1 MTWRALA
8 LLLCCPL
15 ASAQQAA
22 GNYHAHSGHEMAED
36 PQITSL
42 LADRLEAQ
50 PHAGSAVAAWDV
62 RLWTGTDRSRW
73 QLRSEG
79 HQGGGSD
86 PTDATWDL
94 SWGRPVTAW
103 MTASVGLVAD
113 REMGRGHS
121 GVQLGLDGVLPYR
134 VHLQSGLWLMSGG
147 GAALRIE
154 LEHDLLVTQHLVMQ
168 PRVESR
174 LWTDGSRSAQLGLRL
189 RYELRRELA
198 PYLGVSRQWIAPS
211 SFGMPSSRA
220 DDGWQ
225 AVLGVRAW
233 F

>member
-15 ASAQQAA
+15 AAAQQAE
-22 GNYHAHSGHEMAED
+22 GDGHAHSGHDMAED
-36 PQITSL
+36 PQITLL

-50 PHAGSAVAAWDV
+50 RHDGSAVGTWDV

-79 HQGGGSD
+79 HQGGGAD
-86 PTDATWDL
+86 PTAVTWDL

-103 MTASVGLVAD
+103 MMASVGLVAD
-113 REMGRGHS
+113 HGGGRTRS
-121 GVQLGLDGVLPYR
+121 GLQLGLDGVLPYR
-134 VHLQSGLWLMSGG
+134 VHLQSGLWLMSGSE
-147 GAALRIE
+147 AALRLE
-154 LEHDLLVTQHLVMQ
+154 LEQDLLVTQHLVMQ

-174 LWTDGSRSAQLGLRL
+174 LWTDGQRSAELGLRL

-198 PYLGVSRQWIAPS
+198 PYLGVSRRWATQATPTAAPS
-211 SFGMPSSRA
+211 RW
-220 DDGWQ
+220 DEGWQ
-225 AVLGVRAW
+225 AVLGLRAW